1 VNRVDRPIIEFCAS
15 NMHHGTDAV
24 MRRLEA
30 EPDKYEV
37 IEYGCLGNCGEC
49 FLFPYAYVN
58 GEIVAAETPE
68 ELYEAILKA
77 IREQQAEREILDKLL
92 DDL

>member
-1 VNRVDRPIIEFCAS
+1 MDRPIIEFCAS
-15 NMHHGTDAV
+15 NMHHGTDEV

-49 FLFPYAYVN
+49 FLFPYAYVD
-58 GEIVAAETPE
+58 GEIVAAETAD
-68 ELYEAILKA
+68 ELYDKILA
-77 IREQQAEREILDKLL
+77 FIRERQAEREMLDRLL
-92 DDL
+92 EDL

>member
-1 VNRVDRPIIEFCAS
+1 
-15 NMHHGTDAV
+15 
-24 MRRLEA
+24 
-30 EPDKYEV
+30 
-37 IEYGCLGNCGEC
+37 
-49 FLFPYAYVN
+49 VN